1 MLNLTITIDGPQG
14 AGKTFASDKLTAGCP
29 SVRLDVS
36 PAFHNEA
43 VSDVWLM
50 AAVQEAV
57 DELKTKGTLDAFL
70 VIEGIGG
77 HLPSTRHRA
86 KTLIR
91 AWVPGWASVI
101 FEEQGW

>member
-14 AGKTFASDKLTAGCP
+14 AGKTFASDKITAGCP

-36 PAFHNEA
+36 PAFRNEA
-43 VSDVWLM
+43 VDAEWLE

-70 VIEGIGG
+70 VIDGVSGR
-77 HLPSTRHRA
+77 LPSTRRRA

>member
-14 AGKTFASDKLTAGCP
+14 AGKTFAADKITQGCP
-29 SVRLDVS
+29 AVRLDVS
-36 PAFHNEA
+36 KAINNEA
-43 VSDVWLM
+43 VDATWLM
-50 AAVQEAV
+50 AAVDEAV
-57 DELKTKGTLDAFL
+57 AELQTKGTLDAFV

-77 HLPSTRHRA
+77 HLPSTHLRA
-86 KTLIR
+86 KKLIR

>member
-14 AGKTFASDKLTAGCP
+14 AGKTFASDKITAGCP

-36 PAFHNEA
+36 PAVHDEA
-43 VSDVWLM
+43 VDAEWLM
-50 AAVQEAV
+50 AAVDEAV
-57 DELKTKGTLDAFL
+57 AELKTLGTLDAFF
-70 VIEGIGG
+70 VVEGIGG